1 MATTSSAT
9 SAIFNGNSRYS
20 SDFAAVITRA
30 TAIASLPITQL
41 KADKTELSDQA
52 TELTTI
58 GDKFSAIQTAVD
70 GISQAMGGSSFQSE
84 ISDSSKLS
92 VTLGDG
98 AMEGNYSI
106 EVLDAGAYATSMS
119 TAAWAADAGTVHAYQ
134 LSLSGV
140 NHALTVA
147 DNSVGSI
154 AAAINSQY
162 GDQVRA
168 TVVNVGTS
176 ATPDYR
182 LSLQASQLGD
192 LKPDVIYNGAS
203 RQTQQTEGA
212 LAQYVVNGSGSIVT
226 STTRSVTIAN
236 GITANLKASAPG
248 VPVNISVMRSTS
260 ALSDALGK
268 FATAY
273 NDAVDEVDKQHGNQ
287 NGALAGQSL
296 VGDLSQVLSRMST
309 YTDSGR
315 IGGLGNLGMDLDKT
329 GHLTFNPLK
338 LLATD
343 LTNSSGVDA
352 FLGSTG
358 TGGFLKTLSDGLN
371 SVQANGTGLLTNA
384 QAGLQTQMTGIDS
397 TIADAQTRVDNMT
410 ARLQQQMA
418 AADSLIASMEQQY
431 NYIYGLFQAQST
443 ADQQYK

>member
-1 MATTSSAT
+1 MGTTSSAT

-20 SDFAAVITRA
+20 SDFAAVISRA

-41 KADKTELSDQA
+41 QTDKTDLSDQA
-52 TELTTI
+52 TALTGI
-58 GDKFSAIQTAVD
+58 NDKFTLIQTALD
-70 GISQAMGGSSFQSE
+70 GISQAMGGSSFQTDV
-84 ISDSSKLS
+84 SDPSKVS

-98 AMEGNYSI
+98 AMEGDYSI
-106 EVLDAGAYATSMS
+106 EVEDSGAYAASMS
-119 TAAWAADAGTVHAYQ
+119 TSAWVADAGTEHSYQ
-134 LSLSGV
+134 LSLNGTNYPLS
-140 NHALTVA
+140 VA

-168 TVVNVGTS
+168 TVVNVGS
-176 ATPDYR
+176 SDAPDYR

-192 LKPDVIYNGAS
+192 SKPDLIYNGTS
-203 RQTQQTEGA
+203 RQTQQTQGA
-212 LAQYVVNGSGSIVT
+212 PAQYIVNGSGSTVT
-226 STTRSVTIAN
+226 STTRSVTIAA
-236 GITANLKASAPG
+236 GITVILKAASPG
-248 VPVNISVMRSTS
+248 VPVDISVMRSTS

-296 VGDLSQVLSRMST
+296 VGDLSRVLSGIAT
-309 YTDSGR
+309 YTDTGR
-315 IGGLGNLGMDLDKT
+315 IGGLGSLGLDLDKT
-329 GHLTFNPLK
+329 GHLTFNPLE

-343 LTNSSGVDA
+343 MQNSSGVDA
-352 FLGSTG
+352 FLGSADTS
-358 TGGFLKTLSDGLN
+358 GFLKSLSDSLQ
-371 SVQANGTGLLTNA
+371 SVQAAGTGLITSA
-384 QAGLQTQMTGIDS
+384 QSGLQTQITDIDS
-397 TIADAQTRVDNMT
+397 SIADAQARVDNMT
-410 ARLQQQMA
+410 TQLQQQMA
-418 AADSLIASMEQQY
+418 AADALIASMEQQY